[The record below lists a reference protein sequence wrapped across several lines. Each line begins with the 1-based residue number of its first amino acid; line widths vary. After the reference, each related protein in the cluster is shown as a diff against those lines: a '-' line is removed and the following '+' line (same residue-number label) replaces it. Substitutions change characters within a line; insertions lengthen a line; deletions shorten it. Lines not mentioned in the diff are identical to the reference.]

1 MAAVASN
8 AQADRHQLMKNE
20 LRSLLPD
27 HASETDHRKLPIDR
41 VGIKNLRYPIN
52 VLDRSNSL
60 RPTVAQFSVY
70 VHVPADERGT
80 HMSRLVEVV
89 HQHQGD
95 MTVRKLPNLLS
106 TLSHRLNNSEVQVT
120 LRFPYF
126 IEKKAPVSSVPS
138 FMDYT
143 VTFDAKLCG
152 GQFDFVLTVKVPVK
166 SLCPCSKGISDRG
179 AHNQRSF
186 VTVSVKS
193 QTFVWIEDIVDCVES
208 AASSP
213 LYALLKREDE
223 KFVTEYAYDN
233 AKFAEDL
240 ARDTVIGLRELDDFS
255 MIAVLVENHESIH
268 NHEAVA
274 ELVWRK
280 DSKDRTNHESNVPA
294 SSSSDSKS
302 TALSF
307 GEWLRLMRTQR
318 HLSQAE
324 LAKRVGLTP
333 SNVSR
338 IETGTRSPS
347 TEVLRILGAQL
358 GIDDDEVY
366 LRAGYLPPRFVPTAI
381 EHPNKI
387 MERLNSLLP

>member
-1 MAAVASN
+1 
-8 AQADRHQLMKNE
+8 MKNQIRE
-20 LRSLLPD
+20 LLPD
-27 HASETDHRKLPIDR
+27 HASETDNRQLPIDR

-52 VLDRSNSL
+52 ILDRSNSL

-106 TLSHRLNNSEVQVT
+106 TLSHKLNNSQVQVT
-120 LRFPYF
+120 LTFPYF
-126 IEKKAPVSSVPS
+126 IEKKAPVSAVPS

-143 VTFDAKLCG
+143 VTFDAKLIK

-166 SLCPCSKGISDRG
+166 SLCPCSKGISERG

-186 VTVSVKS
+186 VTVSVQA
-193 QTFVWIEDIVDCVES
+193 QTFIWIEDIVECVES

-223 KFVTEYAYDN
+223 KFVTEYAYDH

-240 ARDTVIGLRELDDFS
+240 ARDTVIGLRGIDDFS
-255 MIAVLVENHESIH
+255 MISVLVENHESIH

-280 DSKDRTNHESNVPA
+280 ESPERKHQKCNSPA
-294 SSSSDSKS
+294 SSSTKDSG
-302 TALSF
+302 AVPSF
-307 GEWLRLMRTQR
+307 GEWLRQMRIQR

-324 LAKRVGLTP
+324 LAKRVGLTA

-347 TEVLRILGAQL
+347 TEVLRVLGAQL
-358 GIDDDEVY
+358 GVDDDEVY
-366 LRAGYLPPRFVPTAI
+366 LRAGFLPPRFVGTAVQN
-381 EHPNKI
+381 PNQI
-387 MERLNSLLP
+387 LERLNSIVP